1 MVENFQCFD
10 KCQIR
15 DKSTL
20 TMSTKIFYIQSAIL
34 QYSESDYSL
43 LAIDMENSESKNKPQ
58 TETPT
63 LDGLIKREWEMIN
76 ELHKMLKDPE
86 LTVTEKTRVATVFAF
101 HANTLNRMLTQ
112 KGEKNQFEDQNLGD
126 YVRGIE
132 PRVARRFRR
141 DFRVWK
147 KALTSRR

>member
-1 MVENFQCFD
+1 
-10 KCQIR
+10 
-15 DKSTL
+15 
-20 TMSTKIFYIQSAIL
+20 
-34 QYSESDYSL
+34 
-43 LAIDMENSESKNKPQ
+43 MENLESKNKPQ
-58 TETPT
+58 TEAPT

-76 ELHKMLKDPE
+76 ELHEMLEDPE
-86 LTVTEKTRVATVFAF
+86 LTVNERTRVATVLAF
-101 HANTLNRMLTQ
+101 HVNILNKMLTQ
-112 KGEKNQFEDQNLGD
+112 KGDKNQFEDQNLGD

>member
-1 MVENFQCFD
+1 M
-10 KCQIR
+10 K
-15 DKSTL
+15 
-20 TMSTKIFYIQSAIL
+20 
-34 QYSESDYSL
+34 YSESDYSL

-76 ELHKMLKDPE
+76 ELHKMLEDPE

>member
-1 MVENFQCFD
+1 MLN
-10 KCQIR
+10 I
-15 DKSTL
+15 L
-20 TMSTKIFYIQSAIL
+20 TKIYYIKSVIL

-58 TETPT
+58 TEAPT
-63 LDGLIKREWEMIN
+63 LEGLIQREWEMIN
-76 ELHKMLKDPE
+76 NLQKMINDPE
-86 LTVTEKTRVATVFAF
+86 LTVNERTRVATVFAF
-101 HANTLNRMLTQ
+101 HANTLNRMLNQ

>member
-1 MVENFQCFD
+1 
-10 KCQIR
+10 
-15 DKSTL
+15 
-20 TMSTKIFYIQSAIL
+20 
-34 QYSESDYSL
+34 
-43 LAIDMENSESKNKPQ
+43 MENSESKNKSQ
-58 TETPT
+58 TEAPT
-63 LDGLIKREWEMIN
+63 LEGLIQREWEMIN
-76 ELHKMLKDPE
+76 ELHKMLEDPE
-86 LTVTEKTRVATVFAF
+86 LTVIERTRVATVFAF
-101 HANTLNRMLTQ
+101 HANTLNRMLNQ